1 MTVQTKYARI
11 EDRIVMLGL
20 GSIGQAVLPLL
31 LRHLDVRP
39 EQIEVFAAD
48 ELGREIA
55 EEYGLTLRVEPVGKQ
70 NYRQLL
76 DLNAGC
82 FLINLSVGV
91 SSKALIQLCRET
103 GALYLDTCILPWPD
117 EDSADLSATERSNYG
132 LREEVFAMH
141 KPGTPTAVV
150 TMGANPGLASAFLKS
165 ALKGMAEDNEVDVHK
180 TSTGQED
187 WARLASELDIKT
199 IHVAE
204 RDTQTSP
211 QRRRRGEFVNT
222 WSVRGLIT
230 EGLQPAELGWGT
242 HERHWPRDAGRHNYG
257 SDAAIF
263 LNRPGA
269 GTRVRSWTPLEGSYH
284 GFLITHAESI
294 SIAEYLTVKEE
305 SGRVAYRPTVYYAYH
320 PCDDAVLSLHEMAG
334 KNWEQ
339 PRSVRIMRDEISS
352 GTDELGLLL
361 MGNKKGVYWYGSR
374 LGIEE
379 ARSLVEYNSATSLQV
394 AAGVL
399 SGVIWALNNPRSS
412 IVEPD
417 DIPADDILDVASPYL
432 GEVVGEYGDWTP
444 LHGRET
450 YFDEDLDR
458 NDPWQFKNFRV
469 N

>member
-1 MTVQTKYARI
+1 MTVQTEYARI

-165 ALKGMAEDNEVDVHK
+165 ALKSMAEDNEVDVHK

-469 N
+469 S

>member
-1 MTVQTKYARI
+1 VTVQTEYARI

-165 ALKGMAEDNEVDVHK
+165 ALKSMAEDNEVDVHK

>member
-1 MTVQTKYARI
+1 MTVHTKYAKI

-31 LRHLDVRP
+31 LRHLDVHPR
-39 EQIEVFAAD
+39 QIEVFAAD
-48 ELGREIA
+48 ELGAEIA
-55 EEYGLTLRVEPVGKQ
+55 EEYGLTLRVEPVSKQ
-70 NYRQLL
+70 NYRELL
-76 DLNAGC
+76 KLTSGC

-117 EDSADLSATERSNYG
+117 EDTADLSATERSNYG

-165 ALKGMAEDNEVDVHK
+165 ALTSMAEDNEIDAPK
-180 TSTGQED
+180 SGGQID
-187 WARLASELDIKT
+187 WGRLAQDLGIKA

-211 QRRRRGEFVNT
+211 QRRKRGEFVNT

-230 EGLQPAELGWGT
+230 EGLQPAELGWGS

-269 GTRVRSWTPLEGSYH
+269 GTRVRSWTPLEGPYH

-294 SIAEYLTVKEE
+294 SIAEYLTVKDND
-305 SGRVAYRPTVYYAYH
+305 RVTYRPTVYYAYH

-339 PRSVRIMRDEISS
+339 PKTVRIMRDEISS

-361 MGNKKGVYWYGSR
+361 MGGKKGVYWYGSR
-374 LGIEE
+374 LGIDE
-379 ARSLVEYNSATSLQV
+379 ARDLVENNSATSLQV

-399 SGVIWALNNPRSS
+399 SGVVWALNNPRSG

-417 DIPADDILDVASPYL
+417 DIPAEDILEVATPYL

-444 LHGRET
+444 LQGRET
-450 YFDEDLDR
+450 LFDEDLDR

>member
-1 MTVQTKYARI
+1 
-11 EDRIVMLGL
+11 
-20 GSIGQAVLPLL
+20 
-31 LRHLDVRP
+31 
-39 EQIEVFAAD
+39 
-48 ELGREIA
+48 
-55 EEYGLTLRVEPVGKQ
+55 
-70 NYRQLL
+70 
-76 DLNAGC
+76 
-82 FLINLSVGV
+82 
-91 SSKALIQLCRET
+91 
-103 GALYLDTCILPWPD
+103 
-117 EDSADLSATERSNYG
+117 
-132 LREEVFAMH
+132 MH

-165 ALKGMAEDNEVDVHK
+165 ALKSMAEDNEVDIPK
-180 TSTGQED
+180 TAAGTED
-187 WARLASELDIKT
+187 WARLARDLDIKA

-211 QRRRRGEFVNT
+211 QRRKRGEFVNT

-294 SIAEYLTVKEE
+294 SIAEYLTMKEE

-334 KNWEQ
+334 KNWDQ
-339 PRSVRIMRDEISS
+339 PRSVRIMRDEITS

-374 LGIEE
+374 LAIDE
-379 ARSLVEYNSATSLQV
+379 ARDLVEYNSATSLQV

-399 SGVIWALNNPRSS
+399 SGVVWALNNPRAS

-417 DIPADDILDVASPYL
+417 DIPADDILDVATPYL
-432 GEVVGEYGDWTP
+432 GEVVGEYGDWSP
-444 LHGRET
+444 LQGREA

>member
-1 MTVQTKYARI
+1 MTAHVKHAKVA
-11 EDRIVMLGL
+11 DRIIMLGL

-31 LRHLDVRP
+31 LRHLEVRP
-39 EQIEVFAAD
+39 EQIEIFAAD
-48 ELGREIA
+48 EIGRCIA
-55 EEYGLTLRVEPVGKQ
+55 DRYGLTLHVELINER

-76 DLNAGC
+76 KLTPGC
-82 FLINLSVGV
+82 VLINLSVGI
-91 SSKALIQLCRET
+91 SSKALIQLCREH

-117 EDSADLSATERSNYG
+117 PNEDELSATERSNYG
-132 LREEVFAMH
+132 LREEVFAIN

-165 ALKGMAEDNEVDVHK
+165 ALTSMAEDNEVDIHK
-180 TSTGQED
+180 TSGHED
-187 WARLASELDIKT
+187 WARLARDLNIKA

-204 RDTQTSP
+204 RDTQTSE
-211 QRRRRGEFVNT
+211 QRRQRGEFVNT

-257 SDAAIF
+257 SEAAIF

-294 SIAEYLTVKEE
+294 SIAEYLTVKDND
-305 SGRVAYRPTVYYAYH
+305 RVVYRPTVYYAYH

-339 PRSVRIMRDEISS
+339 PESVRIMRDEISC
-352 GTDELGLLL
+352 GTDELGILL
-361 MGNKKGVYWYGSR
+361 MGNGKGVYWYGSR
-374 LGIEE
+374 LSIDQ
-379 ARSLVEYNSATSLQV
+379 ARDLVDYNSATSLQV

-399 SGVIWALNNPRSS
+399 SGVVWALNNPRAG

-417 DIPADDILDVASPYL
+417 DIPASDLLDVASPYL
-432 GEVVGEYGDWTP
+432 GEVVGVYGDWTP
-444 LHGRET
+444 LEGREAL
-450 YFDEDLDR
+450 FDEDLDR
-458 NDPWQFKNFRV
+458 SDPWQFKNFRV

>member
-187 WARLASELDIKT
+187 WARLARDLDIKT

-242 HERHWPRDAGRHNYG
+242 HDRHWPRDAGRHNYG

>member
-165 ALKGMAEDNEVDVHK
+165 ALKSMAEDNEVDVHK

>member
-1 MTVQTKYARI
+1 VTVHAKYAKVD
-11 EDRIVMLGL
+11 DRIVMLGL

-31 LRHLDVRP
+31 LRHLDLRP

-48 ELGREIA
+48 EMGKEIA
-55 EEYGLTLRVEPVGKQ
+55 EEYGITLRVEAVNKQ
-70 NYRQLL
+70 NYRELL
-76 DLNAGC
+76 DLNSGC

-117 EDSADLSATERSNYG
+117 EDSFDLTATERSNYT

-165 ALKGMAEDNEVDVHK
+165 ALTSMAEDNEVDVPK
-180 TSTGQED
+180 SNGTED
-187 WARLASELDIKT
+187 WARLARELNVKA

-204 RDTQTSP
+204 RDTQTSQ
-211 QRRRRGEFVNT
+211 QRRKRGEFVNT

-242 HERHWPRDAGRHNYG
+242 HEKHWPRDAGRHNYG
-257 SDAAIF
+257 SEAAIF

-269 GTRVRSWTPLEGSYH
+269 GTRVRSWTPLEGPYH

-294 SIAEYLTVKEE
+294 SIAEYLTVKEDND
-305 SGRVAYRPTVYYAYH
+305 RVAYRPTVYYAYH
-320 PCDDAVLSLHEMAG
+320 PCDDAVISLHEMAG

-339 PRSVRIMRDEISS
+339 PKSVRIMRDEIST
-352 GTDELGLLL
+352 GMDELGILL

-374 LGIEE
+374 LDINE
-379 ARSLVEYNSATSLQV
+379 ARDLVEYNSATSLQV

-399 SGVIWALNNPRSS
+399 SGVVWSLNPPRAS

-417 DIPADDILDVASPYL
+417 DIPADEILDVAEPYL
-432 GEVVGEYGDWTP
+432 GEVVGEYGDWSP
-444 LHGRET
+444 LHGREAI
-450 YFDEDLDR
+450 FDEDLDR

-469 N
+469 S

>member
-1 MTVQTKYARI
+1 VTVQTKYARI

>member
-1 MTVQTKYARI
+1 MPAHAKFAKV

-31 LRHLDVRP
+31 LRHLEVRP
-39 EQIEVFAAD
+39 EQIEIFAAD
-48 ELGREIA
+48 EIGRTIA
-55 EEYGLTLRVEPVGKQ
+55 EEFGVTLRVEPVNRG
-70 NYRQLL
+70 NYRRLL
-76 DLNAGC
+76 NLTSGC

-91 SSKALIQLCRET
+91 SSKALIQLCREQ

-117 EDSADLSATERSNYG
+117 PNQDDLSATERSNYG
-132 LREEVFAMH
+132 LREDVFAMN

-165 ALKGMAEDNEVDVHK
+165 ALASMAEDNEVDIHK
-180 TSTGQED
+180 SDGHED
-187 WARLASELDIKT
+187 WARLARDLDIKT

-211 QRRRRGEFVNT
+211 QRRERGEFVNT

-257 SDAAIF
+257 GDAAIF

-269 GTRVRSWTPLEGSYH
+269 GTRVRSWTPLEGAYH

-294 SIAEYLTVKEE
+294 SIAEYLTVTEND
-305 SGRVAYRPTVYYAYH
+305 RVTYRPTVYYAYH

-334 KNWEQ
+334 KNWEL
-339 PRSVRIMRDEISS
+339 PESVRIMRDEISS
-352 GTDELGLLL
+352 GTDELGILL

-374 LGIEE
+374 LSIED
-379 ARSLVEYNSATSLQV
+379 ARELVDYNSATSLQV

-399 SGVIWALNNPRSS
+399 GGVVWALNNPRAG

-417 DIPADDILDVASPYL
+417 DIAAADLLEVASPYL
-432 GEVVGEYGDWTP
+432 GEVVGVYGDWTP
-444 LHGRET
+444 LEGRET
-450 YFDEDLDR
+450 LFGEDLDHS
-458 NDPWQFKNFRV
+458 DPWQFKNFRV

>member
-1 MTVQTKYARI
+1 
-11 EDRIVMLGL
+11 MLGL

-39 EQIEVFAAD
+39 DQIEIFAAD
-48 ELGREIA
+48 ENGRAIA
-55 EEYGLTLRVEPVGKQ
+55 EEYGFTLRVEPVNRQ
-70 NYRQLL
+70 NYRRLL

-91 SSKALIQLCRET
+91 STKALIQLCRET

-117 EDSADLSATERSNYG
+117 EDGADLSATERSNYN
-132 LREEVFAMH
+132 LREEVFALN

-165 ALKGMAEDNEVDVHK
+165 ALRSMAEDNEVDVHR
-180 TSTGQED
+180 SESGRED
-187 WARLASELDIKT
+187 WARLARDLDIKT

-257 SDAAIF
+257 SEAAIF

-334 KNWEQ
+334 KNWEL
-339 PRSVRIMRDEISS
+339 PKSVRIMRDEISS
-352 GTDELGLLL
+352 GIDELGLLL

-374 LGIEE
+374 LGIDE
-379 ARSLVEYNSATSLQV
+379 ARDLVEYNSATSLQV

-399 SGVIWALNNPRSS
+399 SGVVWALNNPRAG

-417 DIPADDILDVASPYL
+417 DIPADDILDIATPYL
-432 GEVVGEYGDWTP
+432 GEVVGEYGDWNP

-450 YFDEDLDR
+450 LFDEDLDR

>member
-1 MTVQTKYARI
+1 MTVHTKYARI
-11 EDRIVMLGL
+11 EDRIVLLGL

-55 EEYGLTLRVEPVGKQ
+55 EEYGLTLRVEAINKT
-70 NYRQLL
+70 NYRQQL
-76 DLNAGC
+76 DLTAGC

-103 GALYLDTCILPWPD
+103 GALYIDTCILPWPD
-117 EDSADLSATERSNYG
+117 EDSADLSATERSNYM
-132 LREEVFAMH
+132 LREDVFAMH

-165 ALKGMAEDNEVDVHK
+165 ALRSMAEDNQVDIHQ
-180 TSTGQED
+180 SSPGQED
-187 WARLASELDIKT
+187 WARLARDLDIKA

-211 QRRRRGEFVNT
+211 QRRKRGEFVNT

-242 HERHWPRDAGRHNYG
+242 HERHWPSDAGRHNYG

-294 SIAEYLTVKEE
+294 SIAEYLTIKDND
-305 SGRVAYRPTVYYAYH
+305 RVVYRPTVYYAYH

-334 KNWEQ
+334 KNWQE
-339 PRSVRIMRDEISS
+339 PKSVRIMRDEIST
-352 GTDELGLLL
+352 GMDELGILL
-361 MGNKKGVYWYGSR
+361 MGNQKGVYWYGSR
-374 LGIEE
+374 LSIEE
-379 ARSLVEYNSATSLQV
+379 ARDLAEYNSATSLQV

-399 SGVIWALNNPRSS
+399 SGMVWALRNPRAG

-417 DIPADDILDVASPYL
+417 DIPADDILEVASPYL
-432 GEVVGEYGDWTP
+432 GEVVGVYGDWTP
-444 LHGRET
+444 LQGREAL
-450 YFDEDLDR
+450 FEEQVDR
-458 NDPWQFKNFRV
+458 ADPWQFKNFRV

>member
-1 MTVQTKYARI
+1 MPVQVKYAKV
-11 EDRIVMLGL
+11 EDRLIVLGL
-20 GSIGQAVLPLL
+20 GSVGQAVLPLL

-39 EQIEVFAAD
+39 DQIEIFAAD
-48 ELGREIA
+48 EIGRDIA
-55 EEYGLTLRVEPVGKQ
+55 EEYGVTLRVEPVDSQ
-70 NYRQLL
+70 NYRRLL
-76 DLNAGC
+76 ELTSGC

-91 SSKALIQLCRET
+91 STKALIQFCRER

-117 EDSADLSATERSNYG
+117 PKEDELSATERSNYG
-132 LREEVFAMH
+132 LREEVFAMN
-141 KPGTPTAVV
+141 KGGAPTALV
-150 TMGANPGLASAFLKS
+150 TMGANPGLASAFLKH
-165 ALKGMAEDNEVDVHK
+165 ALVGMAEDNEVDIHK
-180 TSTGQED
+180 SGGHED
-187 WARLASELDIKT
+187 WGRLARDLNIRA

-204 RDTQTSP
+204 RDTQTSQ
-211 QRRRRGEFVNT
+211 QRRKRGEFVNT

-257 SDAAIF
+257 SEAAIF

-284 GFLITHAESI
+284 GFLVTHAESI
-294 SIAEYLTVKEE
+294 SIAEYLTVKEND
-305 SGRVAYRPTVYYAYH
+305 RVTYRPTVYYAYH

-339 PRSVRIMRDEISS
+339 PESVRIMRDEISC
-352 GTDELGLLL
+352 GTDELGILL

-374 LGIEE
+374 LSIDE
-379 ARSLVEYNSATSLQV
+379 ARDLVEYNSATSLQV

-399 SGVIWALNNPRSS
+399 SGVVWALNNPRAG

-417 DIPADDILDVASPYL
+417 DIPATDLLEVASPYL
-432 GEVVGEYGDWTP
+432 GEVVGVYGDWTP
-444 LHGRET
+444 LQGRET
-450 YFDEDLDR
+450 LFDEDLDR

-469 N
+469 S